1 MDNQT
6 GIQTEAQLNGCL
18 GQLYSLKR
26 YRNLK
31 VLLSIGGATYSSNF
45 AGPTSSEQG
54 RALFASSAVSL
65 VKSLGL
71 DGLDINWEYPNN
83 EAEAA
88 NLVLLLEEIRKQ
100 LDQYGN
106 SLGTKYHFELTFAAP
121 AGPSNYQKLNLA
133 AMDQYLDFWNLMAYD
148 YTGSWTTPKITG
160 HQANLFSA
168 GNLSSPF
175 NTKSSV
181 DYYTSHGVSSE
192 KIVLG
197 MPMYGRSFIK
207 TKGLGQ
213 SFGGIGDGTWEK
225 GVYDFKSLPLNGS
238 SEVYDKKLGASYSW
252 DAAKQELISY
262 DTVEVGRQKAKWIED
277 MNLGGAMW
285 WESSADKNGG
295 ESLIE
300 NVVEVLGG
308 CLQQTAN
315 NVEFPDSPYA
325 NVRSPPVSQLPL
337 SIASACLISSSSES
351 KSPSQLLSSTV
362 SVSSISS
369 PSEFKS
375 PSQLPSSPASTCL
388 ISSGSKSLSQLL
400 SSTATASLILS
411 SSQLPIS
418 TVSTCLISLGSKSPS
433 QLPSSTAP
441 AGSKSSLAS
450 LSTSLKT
457 TITAVIGTV
466 KIGGGVVLVS
476 CTLSAGSQKCVQYS
490 TSGVTTET
498 LF

>member
-1 MDNQT
+1 LDNQK
-6 GIQTEAQLNGCL
+6 GNQSEALLHGCL

-45 AGPTSSEQG
+45 AGPASSEQG

-83 EAEAA
+83 DAQAA
-88 NLVLLLEEIRKQ
+88 DLVSLLGEIRKQ

-133 AMDQYLDFWNLMAYD
+133 AMDEYLDFWNLMAYD
-148 YTGSWTTPKITG
+148 YTGNWTTPKITG

-168 GNLSSPF
+168 GDRSTPF

-213 SFGGIGDGTWEK
+213 SFESIGDGTWEK
-225 GVYDFKSLPLNGS
+225 GVYDFKSLPLDGAN
-238 SEVYDKKLGASYSW
+238 EVYDEKLGASYSW

-262 DTVEVGRQKAKWIED
+262 DTVKVGRQKAKWIED

-285 WESSADKNGG
+285 WESSSDKKGG

-300 NVVEVLGG
+300 NVVRVLGG
-308 CLQQTAN
+308 CLQQAPN
-315 NVEFPDSPYA
+315 NVGFPDSPYA
-325 NVRSPPVSQLPL
+325 NIRSPPASQLPF
-337 SIASACLISSSSES
+337 STASASSAY
-351 KSPSQLLSSTV
+351 
-362 SVSSISS
+362 SS
-369 PSEFKS
+369 PSESKLPSEMGTSSSPVSDPAS
-375 PSQLPSSPASTCL
+375 PSESATSPGSSTTGISELDSSCDSASSTLHESPPTPSTCPS
-388 ISSGSKSLSQLL
+388 IVY
-400 SSTATASLILS
+400 TTTYTTTT
-411 SSQLPIS
+411 LPFY
-418 TVSTCLISLGSKSPS
+418 
-433 QLPSSTAP
+433 
-441 AGSKSSLAS
+441 
-450 LSTSLKT
+450 T
-457 TITAVIGTV
+457 TIVTV
-466 KIGGGVVLVS
+466 VYA
-476 CTLSAGSQKCVQYS
+476 TPR
-490 TSGVTTET
+490 
-498 LF
+498 